1 MFMIAF
7 FSITGADLDDADKL
21 QTLTEFVKT
30 LHFLEEL
37 K

>member
-7 FSITGADLDDADKL
+7 FSIAAAGLDDADKL
-21 QTLTEFVKT
+21 QTLTEFMKA
-30 LHFLEEL
+30 LHFLEKL

>member
-1 MFMIAF
+1 MTAL
-7 FSITGADLDDADKL
+7 FSIAGADLDDADKL
-21 QTLTEFVKT
+21 QSLTEFMKA